1 MRPRRIAVH
10 DLNYVLTVLEN
21 VSQKW
26 YIDGARRVITNLLKI
41 HDIRQIVRAELDI
54 PGSEPAVT
62 IDHLGCKAV
71 SGRQRGWSPTAI
83 RNQIQCVEAMEG
95 RIRRWAGNGNEKI
108 GTNFGWND
116 EDVWCICN

>member
-1 MRPRRIAVH
+1 
-10 DLNYVLTVLEN
+10 
-21 VSQKW
+21 
-26 YIDGARRVITNLLKI
+26 VITNLLKI

-71 SGRQRGWSPTAI
+71 SGRQLGWSPTAI

-116 EDVWCICN
+116 ENIWCICNRRITSFYGFLDTIVRHPKHASTD